1 MQRLTIFS
9 QRPNKVGLT
18 LPAISVDD
26 TTTRVMAVVV
36 SAFWGLV
43 LIGVAFW
50 LFTHTSDGMGAA
62 LACLAYSIGYFWFA
76 RNSHRDRKE
85 GRAPQAH
92 IERDW

>member
-26 TTTRVMAVVV
+26 ATTCVIAAVV

-50 LFTHTSDGMGAA
+50 LFTHTSDGVGAA

-76 RNSHRDRKE
+76 RISHRDRNK
-85 GRAPQAH
+85 GRAPQAE

>member
-1 MQRLTIFS
+1 MQRLTIFPHK
-9 QRPNKVGLT
+9 PNKVGLA
-18 LPAISVDD
+18 LPTISVDD
-26 TTTRVMAVVV
+26 ATTRVMAAVV

-50 LFTHTSDGMGAA
+50 LFTHTPDGMGAA

-76 RNSHRDRKE
+76 RISHHHKE
-85 GRAPQAH
+85 GRAPQAE